1 MLCRHGSRDKDAVK
15 EYAVLAEHPAVAEAA
30 AVGVPDEVLGERICA
45 VVVPRP
51 GLTLALEDVQR
62 HFESRGLARFKWP
75 ERLRIVAQLPRN
87 PVGKVIRGEVA
98 RLGAAPGPD
107 A

>member
-1 MLCRHGSRDKDAVK
+1 MKISPEELD
-15 EYAVLAEHPAVAEAA
+15 AVLAEQPAIAEAA
-30 AVGVPDEVLGERICA
+30 AVGVPDDVLGERICA
-45 VVVPRP
+45 VVVLRP
-51 GLTLALEDVQR
+51 GRSLTLEELQR

-98 RLGAAPGPD
+98 RLGVAAAAND
-107 A
+107 